1 MCICHSWSWC
11 LIYWSKWSIQ
21 RRMSM
26 DSPHH
31 VDPHTQPSHRPILG
45 SFIPRLSPIQRQSFW
60 NSLLSS
66 TSSIFFPCYWVTLI
80 YIKICYFSDIKK
92 SPLLTQF
99 SLWMS
104 IPLFCSSMEKKI
116 LKFIYLS
123 FLVLPMFSLKFIPT
137 GLAGWQLHWNCSC

>member
-1 MCICHSWSWC
+1 MYLPFMVLMPNLLIKVKHSKEDVHGLSTPC
-11 LIYWSKWSIQ
+11 GPTYSA
-21 RRMSM
+21 
-26 DSPHH
+26 
-31 VDPHTQPSHRPILG
+31 SHRPILG